1 MLFKKYSSKAEAL
14 VLIQTKLN
22 VKLNE
27 ETIKSVLDLTF
38 NFFLKDQGNLPIGL
52 NYTEDDR
59 IKI

>member
-38 NFFLKDQGNLPIGL
+38 NFLKDQGNLPIGL

>member
-27 ETIKSVLDLTF
+27 EIVKGFLELTF
-38 NFFLKDQGNLPIGL
+38 NFKDRTTTKPQKEII
-52 NYTEDDR
+52 YS
-59 IKI
+59 I

>member
-1 MLFKKYSSKAEAL
+1 MIYRRISGLHPEMERMPHA
-14 VLIQTKLN
+14 
-22 VKLNE
+22 
-27 ETIKSVLDLTF
+27 TIKNYRTID